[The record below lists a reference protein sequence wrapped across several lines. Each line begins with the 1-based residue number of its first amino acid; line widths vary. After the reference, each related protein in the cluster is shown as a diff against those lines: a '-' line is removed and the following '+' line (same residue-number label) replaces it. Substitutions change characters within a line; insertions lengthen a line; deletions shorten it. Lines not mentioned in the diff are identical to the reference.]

1 MKWKIENEKMLIST
15 TVSEKNWIESSVVLK
30 EMQWHQFIK
39 NGSADPQTNK
49 CRKIIHEQINYLSD
63 PLYVLT

>member
-30 EMQWHQFIK
+30 EM
-39 NGSADPQTNK
+39 
-49 CRKIIHEQINYLSD
+49 
-63 PLYVLT
+63 